1 MRNRYLFFF
10 ITAVL
15 TLIVF
20 VFFFFSTQPIPIPKQ
35 KIISSNSENTTTPTV
50 TFVDP
55 IFGPKDAK
63 VTIVEYGDFECGPC
77 KQLQSNIETAMAGHA
92 SNVRFVWK
100 DMPNDSVHPNA
111 SNASIAAQCANRQGR
126 FWEFAR
132 ALFDRQTYLA
142 DSQYEQIA
150 KDLKLD
156 LNTFLN
162 CFTKKE
168 TLPIV
173 QKNFNEGK
181 ALGIVATPTLFIGN
195 KQYVGLQSLED
206 INSAITEQL
215 NPPSNVP
222 TK

>member
-10 ITAVL
+10 ITAIL
-15 TLIVF
+15 SLIVF
-20 VFFFFSTQPIPIPKQ
+20 IFFFFSTQPIPVPIR
-35 KIISSNSENTTTPTV
+35 KIISSDSNQTTKPTV

-63 VTIVEYGDFECGPC
+63 VTIIEYGDFECGPC
-77 KQLQSNIETAMAGHA
+77 KQLQSNIETAMAGHT
-92 SNVRFVWK
+92 NDVRFVWK

-111 SNASIAAQCANRQGR
+111 TNASIAAQCANRQGQ
-126 FWEFAR
+126 FWGFAR
-132 ALFDRQTYLA
+132 ALFDRQTFLA

-150 KDLKLD
+150 TDLKLN
-156 LNTFLN
+156 LNDFSN

-181 ALGIVATPTLFIGN
+181 ALGIVATPTLFIGD
-195 KQYVGLQSLED
+195 KQYVGVQSLED
-206 INSAITEQL
+206 INSAISEQL
-215 NPPSNVP
+215 NTQTNVP

>member
-10 ITAVL
+10 ITTIL
-15 TLIVF
+15 SLIVF
-20 VFFFFSTQPIPIPKQ
+20 IFFFFSTQPIPVPTR
-35 KIISSNSENTTTPTV
+35 KIISSDSASTTNPTI

-55 IFGPKDAK
+55 IFGPKNAK
-63 VTIVEYGDFECGPC
+63 VTIIEYGDFECGPC
-77 KQLQSNIETAMAGHA
+77 KQLQSNIETAMAGHT
-92 SNVRFVWK
+92 NDVRFVWK

-111 SNASIAAQCANRQGR
+111 TNASIAAQCANRQGQ

-150 KDLKLD
+150 TDLKLN
-156 LNTFLN
+156 LNDFSN

-181 ALGIVATPTLFIGN
+181 ALGIVATPTLFIGD
-195 KQYVGLQSLED
+195 KQYVGVQSLED
-206 INSAITEQL
+206 INSAISEQL
-215 NPPSNVP
+215 NTQTNVP